1 MDQALGGIIYSPTP
15 VVAAQAF
22 DLGRPVSE
30 LLPVR
35 CGDTDTWRLDTV
47 KGSYLIKG
55 YWPTTGGQFTDGQ
68 LPDQLEVAMAFER
81 RALEAG
87 VDMAAPIP
95 PTDPLVGWVTRIN
108 ERLFRAYRWIEHR
121 ELRPDDDIADW
132 LGRTMAQIHQLEPL
146 SQVGLP
152 DWWRAAIWP
161 RVTWEEWF
169 AEAQRRNKS
178 WSDLAHERL
187 PDILEISARIEALCE
202 VAPDS
207 VMTHGDFKTHNML
220 KTPTGQV
227 LVDWDSVRVDSAAL
241 EAGRVAFIFG
251 AGKLEPIRRILRAYA
266 AAGGDITW
274 SGRDLFL
281 SVARHHLQGLFE
293 RILVSLEQI
302 PAPRWMEDSR
312 AIEQSIGELLRE
324 LPDKIDHL
332 ASKTSDLG
340 GRD

>member
-1 MDQALGGIIYSPTP
+1 MDQALGGIMYSPTP

-35 CGDTDTWRLDTV
+35 RGDTDTWRLDTV

-132 LGRTMAQIHQLEPL
+132 LGRTMAQIHQLQPL

-161 RVTWEEWF
+161 RATWEEWF
-169 AEAQRRNKS
+169 AEAQRRNTS

-187 PDILEISARIEALCE
+187 PRILEISARIEALCE

-207 VMTHGDFKTHNML
+207 VMTHGESSVPAGSNRSEESCAPTPRPAVTSLGPAETSFSAWQGTSCKVCSSGYWYPSDRSQRPDGWKT
-220 KTPTGQV
+220 
-227 LVDWDSVRVDSAAL
+227 
-241 EAGRVAFIFG
+241 AGRSSKASLAWRSSTPVRRPCGSRSAG
-251 AGKLEPIRRILRAYA
+251 AVIRTDASHRVLGWVGARGGGASVGA
-266 AAGGDITW
+266 APP
-274 SGRDLFL
+274 SY
-281 SVARHHLQGLFE
+281 
-293 RILVSLEQI
+293 
-302 PAPRWMEDSR
+302 
-312 AIEQSIGELLRE
+312 
-324 LPDKIDHL
+324 
-332 ASKTSDLG
+332 
-340 GRD
+340 